1 MLTCV
6 SFSRDFPMIT
16 PSSGPHLANAAA
28 SRTAATCLLL
38 NGALALICLFMIGCG
53 KLSVGGGDV
62 AELAKEWPPY
72 QPPAMADTFP
82 ATPPYGGAVP
92 LDQEIGSGRPRAT
105 ELPRPPILPIE
116 QWDLEKTA
124 IDSLGRIGAAAVPAL
139 VQSLQ
144 HPDAEKRAQAA
155 NVLGRIGPDAQAA
168 VPDLVRALYDPD
180 LEVRKAATRALGQI
194 GPAAEEAVAPL
205 LEIIEQRSPLQ
216 DDTAR

>member
-1 MLTCV
+1 M
-6 SFSRDFPMIT
+6 
-16 PSSGPHLANAAA
+16 
-28 SRTAATCLLL
+28 
-38 NGALALICLFMIGCG
+38 LALLTVVLTGCG
-53 KLSVGGGDV
+53 AISTGGTGEV

-82 ATPPYGGAVP
+82 ATATYGGSSAIQ
-92 LDQEIGSGRPRAT
+92 QEIGTSRPRAT
-105 ELPRPPILPIE
+105 ELPKPPILPIE

-144 HPDAEKRAQAA
+144 QPNPETRLQAA

-168 VPDLVRALYDPD
+168 VPELVRALRDPN

-205 LEIIEQRSPLQ
+205 LEIIEHR
-216 DDTAR
+216 